1 MLSFRY
7 MSQSSIRMRQVQEWS
22 KRVGVDSAI
31 TNLPKMSSLILRW
44 SLDTNSAP
52 APPPP
57 LPPPPPPVSSI
68 PSTPVNARVAARVSE
83 GGLGYGEGGGR
94 ARQRGLRRCLQA
106 FLEIRH
112 VWRVLAGY
120 GETDPALLALAGEWL
135 HPHWRDSLIILLTW
149 LCY

>member
-1 MLSFRY
+1 
-7 MSQSSIRMRQVQEWS
+7 MRQVREWS

-44 SLDTNSAP
+44 SLDTNSTP
-52 APPPP
+52 AP
-57 LPPPPPPVSSI
+57 PPPPPPVAPI
-68 PSTPVNARVAARVSE
+68 PSTPVDARVAARVSE

-94 ARQRGLRRCLQA
+94 ARQRELRSCLQA

-135 HPHWRDSLIILLTW
+135 HLYWKDLLMM
-149 LCY
+149 LLRQGCY